1 MDLLVIGLS
10 VSLDF
15 TFSLINIYQ
24 TDYVIDI
31 HPSEIYTSSLQLNF
45 IRSSLDIYLF
55 RCEENVGLD
64 RWFSRILHELESCPD
79 QQSPIL

>member
-1 MDLLVIGLS
+1 MPTYKFARFSQKLHEIKKILVRGEEGGVDPPLY
-10 VSLDF
+10 
-15 TFSLINIYQ
+15 N
-24 TDYVIDI
+24 
-31 HPSEIYTSSLQLNF
+31 TSGLQLNF

-79 QQSPIL
+79 QQFPIL